1 MDVDVPTYFASN
13 SFFKRIKIKT
23 TRDLTSQSIGYYI
36 QYIIKVFISKE
47 LVKKGIKIELG
58 GELSAIRWLLCAR
71 LFEMLI

>member
-58 GELSAIRWLLCAR
+58 VSYQQFGGCYSVQDFLKC
-71 LFEMLI
+71 